1 MIRVRVILFL
11 LTTFFVLGA
20 GYLLIL
26 FARGHRF
33 DTKTLTF
40 RPEGLFVITSSP
52 DGAKVL
58 IDGKL
63 ESATNTQNNLPPGTY
78 EIVLEKDGYIPW
90 KKTITI
96 KAEEVTKIDAQLFPA
111 APSLSALTFAG
122 ATNPV
127 LSDDGTK
134 IAYGVPA
141 SDKANSERVGIFI
154 LDLGDLPIG
163 FSRDPRRI
171 TNADPTN
178 LSWAWSPDSRQLLV
192 KSTQGY
198 FLLESGTFST
208 LSTLSILSASALSE
222 TLAEWQEEQDKKY
235 QEKLKDIPKDLQN
248 LLSQTKVM
256 FSPDKKKILYTAS
269 QDFQIPE
276 GLISPLPG
284 SSTQKEERKAKK
296 GNTYVYD
303 LKEDRNFLVFSGNL
317 PEVKSLLEEASA
329 AANTKTS
336 STTQKSPTARA
347 GASLITRH
355 ISPITSVRWFPT
367 SNHIV
372 LSEEGKITIID
383 YDGTNPQTIYAGPY
397 IAPYAIPFPNTTR
410 LLILTNLGAGDNAV
424 GNLYAISLR

>member
-1 MIRVRVILFL
+1 MIRVRVLLFL
-11 LTTFFVLGA
+11 LTAFFVLGA

-58 IDGKL
+58 IDNKL
-63 ESATNTQNNLPPGTY
+63 ESATNATISLPPDTY
-78 EIVLEKDGYIPW
+78 EIELKKEGYLSW

-96 KAEEVTKIDAQLFPA
+96 KKEEVTKIEVQLFPA
-111 APSLSALTFAG
+111 APSLSSLTFAG
-122 ATNPV
+122 AQNPV

-134 IAYGVPA
+134 IAFGVLP
-141 SDKANSERVGIFI
+141 SDKADMEKVGIWI
-154 LDLGDLPIG
+154 MDLGDLPIG
-163 FSRDPRRI
+163 FSKDPRRV

-178 LSWAWSPDSRQLLV
+178 LSWAWSPDSRELLV
-192 KSTQGY
+192 KDLKGY
-198 FLLESGTFST
+198 YLLDSGTLT
-208 LSTLSILSASALSE
+208 ILLPIYLSASSLSE
-222 TLAEWQEEQDKKY
+222 TLSNWQEDIDKKY
-235 QEKLKDIPKDLQN
+235 QDKFKEIPEKLRSLLTPEKLQGK
-248 LLSQTKVM
+248 KVI

-276 GLISPLPG
+276 ELISSLPG
-284 SSTQKEERKAKK
+284 SSTQKEERNIKK

-303 LKEDRNFLVFSGNL
+303 SKEDRNFLVFSGNL
-317 PEVKSLLEEASA
+317 PEVKNFLEEASA
-329 AANTKTS
+329 PAPKKPSLTPKNPATPKTS
-336 STTQKSPTARA
+336 
-347 GASLITRH
+347 I
-355 ISPITSVRWFPT
+355 RWFPT
-367 SNHIV
+367 SNHLV

-383 YDGTNPQTIYAGPY
+383 YDGTNPQTVWGGPY
-397 IAPYAIPFPNTTR
+397 TAPYAIPFPNTTR